1 MHRYFHLK
9 CAIKYDTIPIEP
21 TANQTGGVAMPL
33 ADILRECGYDNP
45 DTFCRVFT
53 DLYGAD
59 PEKYRL
65 SHFAHR
71 S

>member
-1 MHRYFHLK
+1 
-9 CAIKYDTIPIEP
+9 
-21 TANQTGGVAMPL
+21 MPL
-33 ADILRECGYDNP
+33 ADILRDCGYDNP